1 MFLDFTNGQVSNN
14 LNLLEVFFLVNSLY
28 SLKYTGSSYSTK
40 NKLDVNASLSIQN
53 TYLGTI
59 YFASEDKAELDL
71 PDKESIKDV
80 YDFSKEE
87 DIQEYTALMDMDTI
101 MKNLDIAGM
110 PEGWLEDLTGG
121 LEKETDLNDL
131 TWDTESETDDKLMQL
146 QITEETK

>member
-1 MFLDFTNGQVSNN
+1 M
-14 LNLLEVFFLVNSLY
+14 VNSLY